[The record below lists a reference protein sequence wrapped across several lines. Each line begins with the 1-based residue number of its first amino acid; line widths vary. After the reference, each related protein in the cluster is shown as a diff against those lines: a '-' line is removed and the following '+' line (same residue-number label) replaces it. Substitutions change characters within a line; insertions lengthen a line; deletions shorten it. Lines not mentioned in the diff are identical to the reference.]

1 MEASADDVSPMRHP
15 LSPRWE
21 GRVFTNPVS
30 GERIEVLE
38 VGEDDGESLHQRT
51 PDRRGRRHGAAP
63 AGTVFSFD
71 MAGPRGKA
79 SGQRTREDRPSGDA
93 R

>member
-1 MEASADDVSPMRHP
+1 MESKSVDHSPIRAP
-15 LSPRWE
+15 LPRRWE

-38 VGEDDGESLHQRT
+38 VGEDEGGSLHQRT
-51 PDRRGRRHGAAP
+51 PDRRGGRHGAAP

-71 MAGPRGKA
+71 MAGPGGEA
-79 SGQRTREDRPSGDA
+79 SGQRTREDRPSGD
-93 R
+93 